1 MQSRVEMNDEYIALD
16 CALLACRETG
26 IEARLRK
33 IKRSQN
39 GKGVNTKMELNIQ
52 APKPNGNSNGH
63 MPLTRKSRPVKAD
76 YVHSTH
82 ISIFDPNKYMLKLP
96 KTKKIVGDNGMVRWE
111 KTETDYLPVAA
122 RIAWFR
128 KDHPYWSI
136 MTKVE
141 KWGDKAV
148 VMKATIKDMLGT
160 VIATARKK
168 ETEIGFPD
176 YIEKAETG
184 AIGRALAMCGYGTL
198 QAPEFDEQDR
208 LADAPVEKQNAN

>member
-1 MQSRVEMNDEYIALD
+1 MITSPLTALCR
-16 CALLACRETG
+16 CAEKLVSKHGFANKKKSKPR
-26 IEARLRK
+26 
-33 IKRSQN
+33 
-39 GKGVNTKMELNIQ
+39 KGVKIKMELNIET
-52 APKPNGNSNGH
+52 PKTNGQSNGH
-63 MPLTRKSRPVKAD
+63 LLITKKSRSIKTD
-76 YVHSTH
+76 SLSNGH

-96 KTKKIVGDNGMVRWE
+96 KSKKIIGDNGMVKWE

-128 KDHPYWSI
+128 REHPLWSI
-136 MTKVE
+136 ITKVE

-148 VMKATIKDMLGT
+148 VMKAVIKDMLGT

-198 QAPEFDEQDR
+198 QAPEFDEQER
-208 LADAPVEKQNAN
+208 LADAPVEKNAN

>member
-1 MQSRVEMNDEYIALD
+1 MDVQLQ
-16 CALLACRETG
+16 T
-26 IEARLRK
+26 
-33 IKRSQN
+33 
-39 GKGVNTKMELNIQ
+39 
-52 APKPNGNSNGH
+52 PKPNGKGNGH
-63 MPLTRKSRPVKAD
+63 LQTKKSQSIKTGSLTNG
-76 YVHSTH
+76 H

-96 KTKKIVGDNGMVRWE
+96 KTKKVEMPNGQIRWE

-128 KDHPYWSI
+128 REHPLWSI
-136 MTKVE
+136 VTEVE
-141 KWGDKAV
+141 QLADKAV
-148 VMKATIKDMLGT
+148 VMKATIKDMLGV

-208 LADAPVEKQNAN
+208 LADAPVEKRVGPVN

>member
-1 MQSRVEMNDEYIALD
+1 
-16 CALLACRETG
+16 
-26 IEARLRK
+26 
-33 IKRSQN
+33 
-39 GKGVNTKMELNIQ
+39 MELNIQ
-52 APKPNGNSNGH
+52 TPQTNGQSNGH
-63 MPLTRKSRPVKAD
+63 LLVTEKSRSIQTDSLANG
-76 YVHSTH
+76 H
-82 ISIFDPNKYMLKLP
+82 ISISDPNKYMLKLP
-96 KTKKIVGDNGMVRWE
+96 KSKKIVGDNGQVRWE
-111 KTETDYLPVAA
+111 KTETNYLPVAA

-148 VMKATIKDMLGT
+148 VMKAIIKDMLGT

-208 LADAPVEKQNAN
+208 LADTPVVKNAN

>member
-1 MQSRVEMNDEYIALD
+1 
-16 CALLACRETG
+16 
-26 IEARLRK
+26 
-33 IKRSQN
+33 
-39 GKGVNTKMELNIQ
+39 MELNIQ
-52 APKPNGNSNGH
+52 NAKPNGNSNGH
-63 MPLTRKSRPVKAD
+63 LLITRKSRPVKAD
-76 YVHSTH
+76 SIQNAH

-96 KTKKIVGDNGMVRWE
+96 KTKKVVGDNGMVKWE

-128 KDHPYWSI
+128 REHPLWSI
-136 MTKVE
+136 ITEVE
-141 KWGDKAV
+141 LQADKAV

-208 LADAPVEKQNAN
+208 LADAPVEKKNPN

>member
-1 MQSRVEMNDEYIALD
+1 
-16 CALLACRETG
+16 
-26 IEARLRK
+26 
-33 IKRSQN
+33 
-39 GKGVNTKMELNIQ
+39 MELNTQ
-52 APKPNGNSNGH
+52 EPPTNGKANGH
-63 MPLTRKSRPVKAD
+63 LLITEKSR
-76 YVHSTH
+76 STKTDSIHIGH

-96 KTKKIVGDNGMVRWE
+96 KTKKVSLPNGEVRWE

-136 MTKVE
+136 ITKVE

-148 VMKATIKDMLGT
+148 VMKAIIKDVTGQI
-160 VIATARKK
+160 IAMARKK

-208 LADAPVEKQNAN
+208 FADAPVEKPNGKD

>member
-1 MQSRVEMNDEYIALD
+1 ME
-16 CALLACRETG
+16 
-26 IEARLRK
+26 
-33 IKRSQN
+33 
-39 GKGVNTKMELNIQ
+39 VNLQTNT
-52 APKPNGNSNGH
+52 NGNGNGH
-63 MPLTRKSRPVKAD
+63 LVTTRKSRPVKAD
-76 YVHSTH
+76 SIRTSH

-96 KTKKIVGDNGMVRWE
+96 KTKKVSLSNGQVRFE

-128 KDHPYWSI
+128 KEHPYWSI
-136 MTKVE
+136 ITKVE

-148 VMKATIKDMLGT
+148 VMKAIIKDMQG
-160 VIATARKK
+160 VIIATARKK
-168 ETEIGFPD
+168 ETEVGFPD

-208 LADAPVEKQNAN
+208 LADAPVEKATGKN

>member
-1 MQSRVEMNDEYIALD
+1 ME
-16 CALLACRETG
+16 
-26 IEARLRK
+26 
-33 IKRSQN
+33 QN
-39 GKGVNTKMELNIQ
+39 LQT
-52 APKPNGNSNGH
+52 PKTNGNGNEHLG
-63 MPLTRKSRPVKAD
+63 LIQKSRPKKAD
-76 YVHSTH
+76 SLHKIYHG
-82 ISIFDPNKYMLKLP
+82 IFDPNKYMLKLP
-96 KTKKIVGDNGMVRWE
+96 KTKKVVGDNGMMKWE

-136 MTKVE
+136 ITKVE

-148 VMKATIKDMLGT
+148 VMKAIIKDMTGSI
-160 VIATARKK
+160 IATARKK

-208 LADAPVEKQNAN
+208 LADAPVEKVKNPS

>member
-1 MQSRVEMNDEYIALD
+1 
-16 CALLACRETG
+16 
-26 IEARLRK
+26 
-33 IKRSQN
+33 
-39 GKGVNTKMELNIQ
+39 MELNLETQ
-52 APKPNGNSNGH
+52 PTNGKANGH
-63 MPLTRKSRPVKAD
+63 LLITKKGRSVKTD
-76 YVHSTH
+76 SFHNGH

-96 KTKKIVGDNGMVRWE
+96 KTKKVSLPNGEVRWE

-208 LADAPVEKQNAN
+208 LADAPVEKAKTMN